1 MIIIVFISNIYAFCG
16 LHPVLGLL
24 SLNVKRQAMEAHR
37 LSIKQDEPPGHLS
50 SAFVPLMSLRE
61 SAWKEEGQAVFHVAH
76 NSWPLIT
83 LLRSL
88 VLPGPSGIGD
98 FIVLILNLYPL
109 AIKPTSPFGW
119 ICHGCSQLVLSGNR
133 SDFSC
138 CSAVCTRQRQSPL
151 LSSHLNFFCHLK
163 F

>member
-1 MIIIVFISNIYAFCG
+1 M
-16 LHPVLGLL
+16 
-24 SLNVKRQAMEAHR
+24 KRQEMETQR
-37 LSIKQDEPPGHLS
+37 LSIKRDEPPGHLS
-50 SAFVPLMSLRE
+50 SAFVPLMSLQE

-119 ICHGCSQLVLSGNR
+119 IYHGCSQLALSGNR
-133 SDFSC
+133 SDFC
-138 CSAVCTRQRQSPL
+138 CCCLHKAKAITSSLLPSQLFLSPL
-151 LSSHLNFFCHLK
+151 SPEILEVLHTLFNEK
-163 F
+163 V